1 MTQSAGKP
9 EKLIRNQTL
18 VLALLAAACLISAA
32 GYILASRL
40 VYKTG
45 FPLDDAWIHQTF
57 ARNLGLYGEWS
68 FLRGIPAAGSTS
80 PLWTFLLAAGYM
92 LGLSP
97 YGWAMALG
105 MCGLFLTAWAGQAF
119 VSEIQ
124 VDAPGRWPWVAAFL
138 GFEWHLVWAAVSG
151 METGVYGGLILV
163 CFYLLARKRK
173 HWLVIGLMAG
183 GMVWVR
189 PDAITLL
196 GPILFVAAL
205 EKTSDLPTWKKAAF
219 ALAGFSL
226 AFVPYLGFNLSISGS
241 IWPNTFYAKQA
252 EYAVLYQTPLI
263 LRFLNLARLP
273 LVGAGVLLLPGF
285 AASAYQSVK
294 QRNFILMSAILW
306 WLGYTGIYAARLPV
320 TYQHGRYLIPAMCVY
335 FVIGA
340 AGMLSLA
347 GLNLPGKWA
356 WGLKTLWKLSFAGVL
371 LVFWGVGA
379 NAYGEDVAIIET
391 EMVDT
396 AHWLNENTQPGDLIA
411 VHDIGAIGYFS
422 ERSLVDLAGLVSP
435 EVVPYIRDE
444 DGLAVFMDERGVDY
458 LVTFPGWYP
467 RLSEGRMPVYRSDAQ
482 FAPNAGGENMAV
494 YRWEIH
500 QKK

>member
-1 MTQSAGKP
+1 MTVPENKP
-9 EKLIRNQTL
+9 ANLQQNRAL
-18 VLALLAAACLISAA
+18 LLALAAVCLLSAA
-32 GYILASRL
+32 GYMLASRL

-80 PLWTFLLAAGYM
+80 PLWTFLLATGYV
-92 LGLSP
+92 LGLAP

-105 MCGLFLTAWAGQAF
+105 VGGLVLTAWAGQAF

-124 VDAPGRWPWVAAFL
+124 AGAPVRWPWVAAFL

-151 METGVYGGLILV
+151 METGLYGGLILL

-173 HWLVIGLMAG
+173 RWLWIGLMAG

-189 PDAITLL
+189 PDAVTLL
-196 GPILFVAAL
+196 GPILFVAVL
-205 EKTSDLPTWKKAAF
+205 ETTPDLPAWKKAAF
-219 ALAGFSL
+219 ALAGFLVSF
-226 AFVPYLGFNLSISGS
+226 APYLGFNLSISGS

-252 EYAVLYQTPLI
+252 EYAVLYQTPLV

-285 AASAYQSVK
+285 AASVYQSVK
-294 QRNFILMSAILW
+294 QRYFVLMSAILW

-340 AGMLSLA
+340 VGILGLA
-347 GLNLPGKWA
+347 GQKLPGKWD
-356 WGLKTLWKLSFAGVL
+356 WGVKTFWKLSFAAVL

-379 NAYGEDVAIIET
+379 NAYAEDVAIIET
-391 EMVDT
+391 EMVET
-396 AHWLNENTQPGDLIA
+396 AQWLNENTQTGDLIA

-435 EVVPYIRDE
+435 EVVPFIRDE
-444 DGLAVFMDERGVDY
+444 DGLAAFMDEQGVDY

-467 RLSEGRMPVYRSDAQ
+467 KLSAGRAPVYQSDAD
-482 FAPNAGGENMAV
+482 FAPRAGGENMAV
-494 YRWEIH
+494 YHWGGLS
-500 QKK
+500 K